1 MNSVNGSSLSLAAL
15 KEKGRK
21 TPFLSRQELA
31 TAKRV
36 VIKLGSAVVTRADGH
51 GLALG
56 RLAAIVEQVSEI
68 HNAGA
73 ECILVT
79 SGAVAFGKQKLA
91 QELMMSMS
99 MRETLSHVDRT
110 SELKSIAQHGLK
122 RPNAAV
128 GQSGLM
134 ALYEAM
140 FRNYGILVGQVLV
153 TKQDFINEDTRQQ
166 LFNTIGEL
174 MALNIIPI
182 INTND
187 AVSPPPPQDDSS
199 RGSKNLNITD
209 NDSLAST
216 IAVDIGA
223 DLAILMSDVEGIY
236 SRPPKEEGAQLLS
249 YFNPRSNLAQ
259 ITFGEKS
266 SAGTGGMESKVQSA
280 SYALEHGCSVIIC
293 SGMKYNTIRHIMEGT
308 NVGTMFIPTDL
319 EGTGVETLAQQARA
333 GSRRLRALGA
343 AERAEIIRH
352 LAAGLM
358 SHQAEVLAANEADL
372 IAARNNDIRGP
383 LYDRLVLTPH
393 KLESLCAGL
402 HQIADSSDQTVGR
415 VVRRTQVSHTLEV
428 VERTVPIGV
437 LLVIFESRPDALPQV
452 ASLAIA
458 SANGLLMKGGKEAT
472 NSNRVLMRLVK
483 EALGHYGCSDAISL
497 VSGRNE
503 VADLLKM
510 DKYID
515 LIIPRGSNELV
526 RSSKEGSRSIPVL
539 GHADGICHVYLDAA
553 ADVDKAVKIVLD
565 AKTDYPAACN
575 AMETLLVHESLLE
588 NQVFHKVVHLLY
600 IAFTCRAGHATIC

>member
-1 MNSVNGSSLSLAAL
+1 VNNSISLAAL

-21 TPFLSRQELA
+21 TPFLSREELT

-110 SELKSIAQHGLK
+110 SELKNIAQHGLK

-187 AVSPPPPQDDSS
+187 AVSPPPPQDDNAA
-199 RGSKNLNITD
+199 RGDGMLNITD

-236 SRPPKEEGAQLLS
+236 SRPPQEEGAQLLS
-249 YFNPRSNLAQ
+249 YFNPRSSLAQ

-266 SAGTGGMESKVQSA
+266 TAGTGGMESKVLSA
-280 SYALEHGCSVIIC
+280 SYALQHGCSVIIC
-293 SGMKYNTIRHIMEGT
+293 SGMKYNTIR
-308 NVGTMFIPTDL
+308 
-319 EGTGVETLAQQARA
+319 
-333 GSRRLRALGA
+333 
-343 AERAEIIRH
+343 
-352 LAAGLM
+352 
-358 SHQAEVLAANEADL
+358 
-372 IAARNNDIRGP
+372 
-383 LYDRLVLTPH
+383 
-393 KLESLCAGL
+393 
-402 HQIADSSDQTVGR
+402 
-415 VVRRTQVSHTLEV
+415 
-428 VERTVPIGV
+428 
-437 LLVIFESRPDALPQV
+437 
-452 ASLAIA
+452 
-458 SANGLLMKGGKEAT
+458 
-472 NSNRVLMRLVK
+472 
-483 EALGHYGCSDAISL
+483 
-497 VSGRNE
+497 
-503 VADLLKM
+503 
-510 DKYID
+510 
-515 LIIPRGSNELV
+515 
-526 RSSKEGSRSIPVL
+526 
-539 GHADGICHVYLDAA
+539 
-553 ADVDKAVKIVLD
+553 
-565 AKTDYPAACN
+565 
-575 AMETLLVHESLLE
+575 
-588 NQVFHKVVHLLY
+588 
-600 IAFTCRAGHATIC
+600 

>member
-166 LFNTIGEL
+166 LFNTML
-174 MALNIIPI
+174 CHL
-182 INTND
+182 
-187 AVSPPPPQDDSS
+187 
-199 RGSKNLNITD
+199 R
-209 NDSLAST
+209 
-216 IAVDIGA
+216 
-223 DLAILMSDVEGIY
+223 
-236 SRPPKEEGAQLLS
+236 
-249 YFNPRSNLAQ
+249 
-259 ITFGEKS
+259 
-266 SAGTGGMESKVQSA
+266 
-280 SYALEHGCSVIIC
+280 
-293 SGMKYNTIRHIMEGT
+293 RHRMT
-308 NVGTMFIPTDL
+308 V
-319 EGTGVETLAQQARA
+319 
-333 GSRRLRALGA
+333 A
-343 AERAEIIRH
+343 A
-352 LAAGLM
+352 
-358 SHQAEVLAANEADL
+358 
-372 IAARNNDIRGP
+372 AARTSTSRTTTRWLAP
-383 LYDRLVLTPH
+383 LPWTLGLTWP
-393 KLESLCAGL
+393 S
-402 HQIADSSDQTVGR
+402 
-415 VVRRTQVSHTLEV
+415 
-428 VERTVPIGV
+428 
-437 LLVIFESRPDALPQV
+437 
-452 ASLAIA
+452 
-458 SANGLLMKGGKEAT
+458 
-472 NSNRVLMRLVK
+472 
-483 EALGHYGCSDAISL
+483 
-497 VSGRNE
+497 
-503 VADLLKM
+503 
-510 DKYID
+510 
-515 LIIPRGSNELV
+515 
-526 RSSKEGSRSIPVL
+526 
-539 GHADGICHVYLDAA
+539 
-553 ADVDKAVKIVLD
+553 
-565 AKTDYPAACN
+565 
-575 AMETLLVHESLLE
+575 
-588 NQVFHKVVHLLY
+588 
-600 IAFTCRAGHATIC
+600 